1 MRPMVLDNLSSSLRD
16 TLRKIANAPYIDKDL
31 IKEVVRDIQRAL
43 IQADVNVQLVVDL
56 TREIE
61 NRALTEKPPPG
72 MNNREHVIKIVHDE
86 LVSILGEAKP
96 VKLKRQ
102 RIMLVGLYGQGKTTT
117 AGKMALFFSK
127 KGLKAGLIAGDV
139 HRPAAMD
146 QLAQIAAQI
155 NTPIYLDRKEK
166 DAVKIVK
173 RGLKEFKDRDIVIID
188 TAGRHALEDDLIR
201 EMERIA
207 KVAQPDEIL
216 LVIDAAVGQQA
227 GPQAKAFHEAVG
239 ITGVVITKMDGTA
252 KGGGALSAV
261 QETKAPVMF
270 IGTGEHLDEL
280 ETFEPARFISRLLG
294 MGDLQALL
302 EKAEELGQEQ
312 DLEATAKKMMSG
324 RFTLRDMYDQM
335 EAMSKMGPLSK
346 IFDMLP
352 AGLTGRMSQGD
363 IENTQERLKQFRV
376 IMESMTDEELD
387 KPQIIKSSRVKRI
400 AKGAGVEPKD
410 VKGLLKQYNQSRKAI
425 KGMTSNRKMRRALMK
440 QFEGLDMGQ

>member
-1 MRPMVLDNLSSSLRD
+1 M
-16 TLRKIANAPYIDKDL
+16 DKDL

-43 IQADVNVQLVVDL
+43 IQADVNVQLVVQL

-61 NRALTEKPPPG
+61 NRALSEKPPPG

-86 LVSILGEAKP
+86 LVKILGSSKS

-117 AGKMALFFSK
+117 AGKLAMFYGK
-127 KGLKAGLIAGDV
+127 KGLKVGLIAGDV
-139 HRPAAMD
+139 HRPAAVD
-146 QLAQIAAQI
+146 QLSQIAEQV
-155 NTPIYLDRKEK
+155 NVPIFLDRREK
-166 DAVKIVK
+166 DATRIVK
-173 RGLKEFKDRDIVIID
+173 RGLDELRDRDVVIID
-188 TAGRHALEDDLIR
+188 TAGRHALEDDLIS

-207 KVAQPDEIL
+207 KVSDPDEIL

-227 GPQAKAFHEAVG
+227 GPQAKAFHDAVG
-239 ITGVVITKMDGTA
+239 VTGVIITKMDGTA

-261 QETKAPVMF
+261 QETRAPVMF
-270 IGTGEHLDEL
+270 IGTGEHLEEL

-302 EKAEELGQEQ
+302 EKAEEVSKDQ
-312 DLEATAKKMMSG
+312 DLEATAKKMLSG

-352 AGLTGRMSQGD
+352 TGMTGRMSSGD
-363 IENTQERLKQFRV
+363 IEMTQVRLRQFRV
-376 IMESMTDEELD
+376 IMDSMTDEELD
-387 KPQIIKSSRVKRI
+387 NPGVIKSSRVKRI

-425 KGMTSNRKMRRALMK
+425 KGMTSNRKMRRTLMK
-440 QFEGLDMGQ
+440 QFEGFDLGQ

>member
-1 MRPMVLDNLSSSLRD
+1 MPKMVLESLSTSLRD
-16 TLRKIANAPYIDKDL
+16 TLRKIANAPHIDKDL

-43 IQADVNVQLVVDL
+43 IQADVNVQLVVAI

-72 MNNREHVIKIVHDE
+72 MNNRQHVIKIVHDE
-86 LVSILGEAKP
+86 LVKILGASKP
-96 VKLKRQ
+96 VKLKKQ

-117 AGKMALFFSK
+117 AGKMAMFYGK
-127 KGLKAGLIAGDV
+127 KGLKVGLVAGDV
-139 HRPAAMD
+139 HRPAAID
-146 QLAQIAAQI
+146 QLSQIAEQVSV
-155 NTPIYLDRKEK
+155 PIYLDRKEK
-166 DAVKIVK
+166 DAAKIVK
-173 RGLKEFKDRDIVIID
+173 KGLKDLKDRDVVIID

-227 GPQAKAFHEAVG
+227 GPQAKAFHDAVG
-239 ITGVVITKMDGTA
+239 ITGVIITKMDGTA

-270 IGTGEHLDEL
+270 IGMGEHLDEL

-302 EKAEELGQEQ
+302 EKAEEAGQDA
-312 DLEATAKKMMSG
+312 DLEATAKKMLSG

-352 AGLTGRMSQGD
+352 SGMTGRMSKGD
-363 IENTQERLKQFRV
+363 IEMTADRLKMFRV
-376 IMESMTDEELD
+376 IMQSMTDEELD
-387 KPQIIKSSRVKRI
+387 HPRVIKSSRVKRI
-400 AKGAGVEPKD
+400 AKGAGVEPKE

-425 KGMTSNRKMRRALMK
+425 KGMTSNRKMRKALMK
-440 QFEGLDMGQ
+440 QFEGFDMGQ

>member
-1 MRPMVLDNLSSSLRD
+1 MPKMVLDNLSNALRD
-16 TLRKIANAPYIDKDL
+16 TLRKIANAPHIDKDL

-43 IQADVNVQLVVDL
+43 IQANVNVQLVVAL

-86 LVSILGEAKP
+86 LVKILGASKP
-96 VKLKRQ
+96 VKLKKQ

-117 AGKMALFFSK
+117 AGKLAMFYGK
-127 KGLKAGLIAGDV
+127 KGLKVGLIAGDV
-139 HRPAAMD
+139 HRPAAID
-146 QLAQIAAQI
+146 QLSQIAGQVSV
-155 NTPIYLDRKEK
+155 PIYLDRKEK
-166 DAVKIVK
+166 GAAKIVA
-173 RGLKEFKDRDIVIID
+173 RGLKDLKDRDVVIID

-201 EMERIA
+201 EMEHIA
-207 KVAQPDEIL
+207 KVAEPDEIL

-227 GPQAKAFHEAVG
+227 GPQAKAFHDAVG
-239 ITGVVITKMDGTA
+239 ITGVIITKMDGTA

-302 EKAEELGQEQ
+302 EKAEEAGQDA
-312 DLEATAKKMMSG
+312 DLEATAKKMLSG

-352 AGLTGRMSQGD
+352 SAMTGRMSQGD
-363 IENTQERLKQFRV
+363 IEMTQERLKMFRV
-376 IMESMTDEELD
+376 IMQSMTDEELD
-387 KPQIIKSSRVKRI
+387 HPRIIKSSRVKRI
-400 AKGAGVEPKD
+400 AKGAGVEPRE

-425 KGMTSNRKMRRALMK
+425 KGMTSNRKMRKALMK
-440 QFEGLDMGQ
+440 QFEGIDMGQ

>member
-1 MRPMVLDNLSSSLRD
+1 MVLESLSTSLRD

-43 IQADVNVQLVVDL
+43 IQADVNVQLVVGL

-61 NRALTEKPPPG
+61 NRAMTEKPPPG
-72 MNNREHVIKIVHDE
+72 INNREHVIKIVHDE
-86 LVSILGEAKP
+86 LVKILGAAKP
-96 VKLKRQ
+96 IRLKRQ

-127 KGLKAGLIAGDV
+127 KGLKTGLIAGDV

-146 QLAQIAAQI
+146 QLSQIADQI
-155 NTPIYLDRKEK
+155 NAPIYMDRKEK
-166 DAVKIVK
+166 DAAKIVQ
-173 RGLKEFKDRDIVIID
+173 RGLKELKDRDVVIID
-188 TAGRHALEDDLIR
+188 TAGRHALEDDLIQ

-207 KVAQPDEIL
+207 GVAGPDEIL

-227 GPQAKAFHEAVG
+227 GPQAKAFHGAVG
-239 ITGVVITKMDGTA
+239 VSGVVITKMDGTA

-280 ETFEPARFISRLLG
+280 ETFDPARFISRLLG

-302 EKAEELGQEQ
+302 EKAEEVGKEQ
-312 DLEATAKKMMSG
+312 DLEATARKMMSG

-352 AGLTGRMSQGD
+352 AGMTGRMSQGD

-387 KPQIIKSSRVKRI
+387 NPQVIKSSRVKRI
-400 AKGAGVEPKD
+400 AKGAGVEPRD

-425 KGMTSNRKMRRALMK
+425 KGMTSNRKMRRTLMK

>member
-1 MRPMVLDNLSSSLRD
+1 MVLDNLSSSLRD
-16 TLRKIANAPYIDKDL
+16 TLRKIANAPHIDKDL

-43 IQADVNVQLVVDL
+43 IQADVNVQLVVAL

-86 LVSILGEAKP
+86 LVKILGRSKQ
-96 VKLKRQ
+96 VKLKKQ

-117 AGKMALFFSK
+117 AGKMAMFYSK
-127 KGLKAGLIAGDV
+127 KGLKVGLIAGDV
-139 HRPAAMD
+139 HRPAAID
-146 QLAQIAAQI
+146 QLSQIAEQVSV
-155 NTPIYLDRKEK
+155 PIYLDRKEK
-166 DAVKIVK
+166 GAAKIVK
-173 RGLKEFKDRDIVIID
+173 RGLKDLKDRDVVIID

-201 EMERIA
+201 EMEHIA
-207 KVAQPDEIL
+207 KVAEPDEIL

-227 GPQAKAFHEAVG
+227 GPQAKAFHDAVG
-239 ITGVVITKMDGTA
+239 ITGVIITKMDGTA

-270 IGTGEHLDEL
+270 IGMGEHLDEL

-294 MGDLQALL
+294 MGDLQSLL
-302 EKAEELGQEQ
+302 EKAEEAGQDA
-312 DLEATAKKMMSG
+312 DLEATARKMLSG

-352 AGLTGRMSQGD
+352 SGMTGRMSQGD
-363 IENTQERLKQFRV
+363 IEMTADRLQKFRV
-376 IMESMTDEELD
+376 IMQSMTDEELD
-387 KPQIIKSSRVKRI
+387 SPRVIKSSRVKRI

-425 KGMTSNRKMRRALMK
+425 KGMTSNRKMRKALMK
-440 QFEGLDMGQ
+440 QFEGFDMGQ

>member
-1 MRPMVLDNLSSSLRD
+1 MPKMVLDNLSNALRD
-16 TLRKIANAPYIDKDL
+16 TLRKIANAPHIDKDL

-43 IQADVNVQLVVDL
+43 IQADVNVQLVVAI

-86 LVSILGEAKP
+86 LVKILGASKP
-96 VKLKRQ
+96 VKLKKQ

-117 AGKMALFFSK
+117 AGKMAMFYGK
-127 KGLKAGLIAGDV
+127 KGLKVGLIAGDV
-139 HRPAAMD
+139 HRPAAID
-146 QLAQIAAQI
+146 QLSQIAEQVSV
-155 NTPIYLDRKEK
+155 PIYLDRKEK
-166 DAVKIVK
+166 GAAKIVA
-173 RGLKEFKDRDIVIID
+173 RGLKDLKDRDVVIID

-201 EMERIA
+201 EMEHIA

-227 GPQAKAFHEAVG
+227 GPQAKAFHDAVG
-239 ITGVVITKMDGTA
+239 ITGVIITKMDGTA

-261 QETKAPVMF
+261 QETRAPVMF
-270 IGTGEHLDEL
+270 IGMGEHLDEL

-302 EKAEELGQEQ
+302 EKAEEAGQDA
-312 DLEATAKKMMSG
+312 DLEATAKKMLSG

-352 AGLTGRMSQGD
+352 SGMTGRMSKGD
-363 IENTQERLKQFRV
+363 IEMTADRLKMFRV
-376 IMESMTDEELD
+376 IMQSMTDEELD
-387 KPQIIKSSRVKRI
+387 HPRVIKSSRVKRI
-400 AKGAGVEPKD
+400 AKGAGVEPKE

-425 KGMTSNRKMRRALMK
+425 KGMTSNRKMRKALMK
-440 QFEGLDMGQ
+440 QFEGFDMGQ

>member
-16 TLRKIANAPYIDKDL
+16 TLRKIANAPHIDKDL

-86 LVSILGEAKP
+86 LVNILGAAKP

-127 KGLKAGLIAGDV
+127 KGLKTGLVAGDV

-146 QLAQIAAQI
+146 QLAQIADQI

-173 RGLKEFKDRDIVIID
+173 RGLKEFKDRDVVIID

-227 GPQAKAFHEAVG
+227 GPQAKAFHKAVG

>member
-1 MRPMVLDNLSSSLRD
+1 MVLDNLSSSLRD
-16 TLRKIANAPYIDKDL
+16 TLRKIANAPHIDKDL

-86 LVSILGEAKP
+86 LVNILGAAKP

-127 KGLKAGLIAGDV
+127 KGLKTGLVAGDV

-146 QLAQIAAQI
+146 QLAQIADQI

-173 RGLKEFKDRDIVIID
+173 RGLKEFKDRDVVIID

-227 GPQAKAFHEAVG
+227 GPQAKAFHKAVG